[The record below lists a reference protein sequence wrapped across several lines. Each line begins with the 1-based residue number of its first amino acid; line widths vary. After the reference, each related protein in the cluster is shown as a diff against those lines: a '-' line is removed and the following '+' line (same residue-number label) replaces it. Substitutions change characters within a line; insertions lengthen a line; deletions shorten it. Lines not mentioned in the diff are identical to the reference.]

1 MQAPLFASSDV
12 KESPL
17 IRNSIFGPTLL
28 GIVTLQCL
36 FLFSVSLFYL
46 SKHFVH
52 FLNFRREFLTKTVNL
67 SISRLK
73 VLN

>member
-12 KESPL
+12 KELPL
-17 IRNSIFGPTLL
+17 IRNAVFDPTFLW
-28 GIVTLQCL
+28 IVTLQRL

-52 FLNFRREFLTKTVNL
+52 FLNFRREFLTKTLNL
-67 SISRLK
+67 SIG
-73 VLN
+73 